1 MCEFLQATNQVFRPE
16 DVARMVS
23 VEIEPLFP
31 TAPVAGDPLPL
42 FPRGVPIPPRA
53 PS

>member
-1 MCEFLQATNQVFRPE
+1 
-16 DVARMVS
+16 MVS

-42 FPRGVPIPPRA
+42 FPRGVPIPPRS
-53 PS
+53 P